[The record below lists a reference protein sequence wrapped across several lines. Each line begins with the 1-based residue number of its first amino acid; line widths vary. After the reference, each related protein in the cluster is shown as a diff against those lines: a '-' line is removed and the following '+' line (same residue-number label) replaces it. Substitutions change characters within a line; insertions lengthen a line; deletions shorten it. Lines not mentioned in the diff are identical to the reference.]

1 MNLPQLLEHLQTSP
15 YYRER
20 ITAWHEQPERD
31 AIWAPFPTTLH
42 PDLVAA
48 MRRLGYE
55 RLYSHQAAAV
65 AAVARGESVVVVT
78 PTASGKTLCYNLPVL
93 DRVLRD
99 PNARALYLFPTKALS
114 QDQLTGLH
122 GLITALERDIK
133 TYTYDGDTPANVRQV
148 IRRAGHIVISNPD
161 MLHTGILP
169 HHTKWVKLFENLR
182 YIVIDEVHNYRGVF
196 GSHVANV
203 LRRLLRICRFYGSNP
218 QFICASATIANPRE
232 LALRVTGAE
241 DLTLIDENGA
251 PVARKVFALYNPP
264 LVHKELGI
272 RRSALLETTEL
283 AGNFL
288 ANDVQTI
295 VFARS
300 RTAVEI
306 LLTYL
311 RAAMVQHHRDPEKV
325 RGYRGGY
332 LPLQR
337 REIERGLRDGKVRA
351 VVSTNAL
358 ELGIDIGTLEA
369 CIMAGYP
376 GTIASTWQQA
386 GRAGRRTGAALAL
399 MVAGSSPLDQ
409 FLVQHPEYFFA
420 RSPEHGLINP
430 DNLLVL
436 MQHLQCG
443 AFELPFADGEGF
455 GAHNPHET
463 ALMLGYLEES
473 GTLHHSGEQ
482 WHWSS
487 ENFPAENVS
496 LRTAAA
502 DNFVII
508 DTTDP
513 TPRVIGEMDRFSVPT
528 LLHEEAIYLH
538 EGTQFHVDKLDW
550 DEQKGYVRQVEV
562 DYYTDANLA
571 VTLKVLDV
579 LSGEDRRA
587 PRSHGEVMVSALATI
602 YKKIKLHTHENI
614 GWGRIHLPEQEMHTT
629 AYWLTVPPPVV
640 ADLPKGGLQGG
651 LVGLA
656 HLLSYLAPLY
666 LMCDPHDLGVVPQV
680 KSPFTE
686 APTVFIYD
694 SYAGGI
700 GFSKLLYDQH
710 APLLAA
716 AEELLGACGCESGCP
731 SCVGAAAE
739 LGDYGKQHTLT
750 LLRGL
755 RAVAAHLVA
764 PGAPPPA
771 ERWEVSA
778 GAD

>member
-1 MNLPQLLEHLQTSP
+1 MNLTQLLEDLRTSP

-31 AIWAPFPTTLH
+31 AVWAPFPERLH
-42 PDLVAA
+42 PELVGAL
-48 MRRLGYE
+48 RRLGYE
-55 RLYSHQAAAV
+55 RLYSHQALAAE
-65 AAVARGESVVVVT
+65 AVGRGENLVVVT

-93 DRVLRD
+93 DAVLRD
-99 PNARALYLFPTKALS
+99 PQARALYLFPTKALA
-114 QDQLTGLH
+114 QDQLAGLH
-122 GLITALERDIK
+122 ALITTLDRDIK
-133 TYTYDGDTPANVRQV
+133 TYTYDGDTPANIRQA
-148 IRRAGHIVISNPD
+148 IRRAGHVVISNPD

-182 YIVIDEVHNYRGVF
+182 FIVLDEMHHYRGVF

-203 LRRLLRICRFYGSNP
+203 LRRLLRICRFYGSDP
-218 QFICASATIANPRE
+218 QFICSSATIANPRE
-232 LALRVTGAE
+232 LAMRITGAE
-241 DLTLIDENGA
+241 AMTLIDENGA

-264 LVHKELGI
+264 LVHKELGL

-288 ANDVQTI
+288 ANDIQTI

-300 RTAVEI
+300 RTAVEV

-311 RAAMVQHHRDPEKV
+311 RQSMVAHRRDPEKV

-337 REIERGLRDGKVRA
+337 REIERGLREGKVRA

-399 MVAGSSPLDQ
+399 LVAGSSPLDQ

-420 RSPEHGLINP
+420 RSPENGLINP

-436 MQHLQCG
+436 MQHLQCA
-443 AFELPFADGEGF
+443 AFELPFNDDEGY
-455 GAHNPHET
+455 GNHNPHET
-463 ALMLGYLEES
+463 SLMLGYLEEA
-473 GTLHHSGEQ
+473 GVLHHSGEQ

-487 ENFPAENVS
+487 ENFPAENIS

-508 DTTDP
+508 DTTEP

-538 EGTQFHVDKLDW
+538 EGVQYHVDKLEW
-550 DEQKGYVRQVEV
+550 DEQKAYVRQVEA

-579 LSGEDRRA
+579 LSGEERQAARA
-587 PRSHGEVMVSALATI
+587 HGEVMVSALATI
-602 YKKIKLHTHENI
+602 YKKIKLQTHENI
-614 GWGRIHLPEQEMHTT
+614 GWGKIRLPEQEMHTT
-629 AYWLTVPPPVV
+629 AYWLTVPLLVA
-640 ADLPKGGLQGG
+640 ADLPKGGVQAA

-656 HLLSYLAPLY
+656 HVLTYLAPLY

-686 APTVFIYD
+686 RPTIFVYD

-700 GFSKLLYDQH
+700 GFSTLLYDRH
-710 APLLAA
+710 SALLTAA
-716 AEELLGACGCESGCP
+716 QELVEACACETGCP

-739 LGDYGKQHTLT
+739 LGEQGKHQTIT

-755 RAVAAHLVA
+755 RAAS
-764 PGAPPPA
+764 PG
-771 ERWEVSA
+771 
-778 GAD
+778 

>member
-1 MNLPQLLEHLQTSP
+1 MNLSQLLDYLQTSP

-31 AIWAPFPTTLH
+31 ATWAPFPATLH
-42 PDLVAA
+42 PHLVAT

-55 RLYSHQAAAV
+55 QLYSHQARAV
-65 AAVARGESVVVVT
+65 EAVARGEHVVVVT

-93 DRVLRD
+93 DTILRD
-99 PNARALYLFPTKALS
+99 PQARALYLFPTKALS
-114 QDQLTGLH
+114 QDQLAGLH

-182 YIVIDEVHNYRGVF
+182 YIVLDEVHHYRGVF

-218 QFICASATIANPRE
+218 QFICSSATIANPRE
-232 LALRVTGAE
+232 LAGRVTGAG
-241 DLTLIDENGA
+241 DLALIDENGA
-251 PVARKVFALYNPP
+251 PAGRKVFALYNPP
-264 LVHKELGI
+264 LVHRELGL
-272 RRSALLETTEL
+272 RRSAMLETTDL
-283 AGNFL
+283 AGQFL
-288 ANDVQTI
+288 ANDIQTI

-311 RAAMVQHHRDPEKV
+311 RTAMAQHRRDPEKV

-358 ELGIDIGTLEA
+358 ELGIDIGTLEV
-369 CIMAGYP
+369 CLMAGYP

-386 GRAGRRTGAALAL
+386 GRAGRRSGTALA
-399 MVAGSSPLDQ
+399 MFVAGSSPLDQ
-409 FLVQHPEYFFA
+409 FLVQHPDYFFA

-436 MQHLQCG
+436 MQHLQCA
-443 AFELPFADGEGF
+443 AFELPFAENEAYGDHPP
-455 GAHNPHET
+455 AET
-463 ALMLGYLEES
+463 ALMLGYLAE
-473 GTLHHSGEQ
+473 GGVLYHSGEG

-538 EGTQFHVDKLDW
+538 EGTQYHVDKLDW

-571 VTLKVLDV
+571 VNLKVLDV
-579 LSGEDRRA
+579 LSGEDRHA

-602 YKKIKLHTHENI
+602 YKKIKLGTHENI
-614 GWGRIHLPEQEMHTT
+614 GWGRIHLPEQEMHTS
-629 AYWLTVPPPVV
+629 AYWLTLPPPVV
-640 ADLPKGGLQGG
+640 ADLPKGALQGA

-656 HLLSYLAPLY
+656 HVLSYLGPLY

-686 APTVFIYD
+686 APTIFVYD

-700 GFSKLLYDQH
+700 GFSKTLYEQH
-710 APLLAA
+710 ATLLAA
-716 AEELLGACGCESGCP
+716 ARDLVAACGCDEGCP
-731 SCVGAAAE
+731 SCIGTAAE
-739 LGDYGKQHTLT
+739 LGEQGKQHTLT

-755 RAVAAHLVA
+755 LAVAAHL
-764 PGAPPPA
+764 PPPTPPPP
-771 ERWEVSA
+771 EDRWEVAA
-778 GAD
+778 GVD

>member
-1 MNLPQLLEHLQTSP
+1 MNLTQILDILQTDP

-20 ITAWHEQPERD
+20 ISAWHEVPAREPV
-31 AIWAPFPTTLH
+31 WAPFPASLDPRLVTTLQAQG
-42 PDLVAA
+42 LTQ
-48 MRRLGYE
+48 
-55 RLYSHQAAAV
+55 LYSHQAAAV
-65 AAVARGESVVVVT
+65 DAAARGEGFVVVT

-93 DRVLRD
+93 DTILRD
-99 PNARALYLFPTKALS
+99 PQARALYLFPTKALA
-114 QDQLTGLH
+114 QDQLAGLH
-122 GLITALERDIK
+122 DLVTALDRDIK

-182 YIVIDEVHNYRGVF
+182 YIVVDELHNYRGVF

-203 LRRLLRICRFYGSNP
+203 LRRLMRICRFYGANP
-218 QFICASATIANPRE
+218 QFICASATIANPRD
-232 LALRVTGAE
+232 LACRLTGE
-241 DLTLIDENGA
+241 DRLTLIDENGA
-251 PVARKVFALYNPP
+251 PAARKVFAFYNPP
-264 LVHKELGI
+264 VVNKELGL
-272 RRSALLETTEL
+272 RRSALLETSDL
-283 AGNFL
+283 AARFL
-288 ANDVQTI
+288 ANDIQTI

-311 RAAMVQHHRDPEKV
+311 RSGMAAHRRDPEKV

-337 REIERGLRDGKVRA
+337 RAIERGLRDGSVRA

-369 CIMAGYP
+369 CLIAGYP
-376 GTIASTWQQA
+376 GSIAGTWQQA
-386 GRAGRRTGAALAL
+386 GRAGRRSGTALAV

-409 FLVQHPEYFFA
+409 FLVQHPDYFFG
-420 RSPEHGLINP
+420 RSPENGLINP

-436 MQHLQCG
+436 MHHLQCA
-443 AFELPFADGEGF
+443 AFELPFADGERYG
-455 GAHNPHET
+455 GHDAAET
-463 ALMLGYLEES
+463 ALMLGYLEEN
-473 GTLHHSGEQ
+473 GILHHSGDQ

-538 EGTQFHVDKLDW
+538 ESVQYHVDKLDW
-550 DEQKGYVRQVEV
+550 DEQKAYVRQVDV

-579 LSGEDRRA
+579 LSGEVRQA
-587 PRSHGEVMVSALATI
+587 PRSYGEVMVSALATI
-602 YKKIKLHTHENI
+602 YKKIKLQTHENI

-629 AYWLTVPPPVV
+629 AYWLTVPPIVA
-640 ADLPKGGLQGG
+640 ADLPAGALQGA

-656 HLLSYLAPLY
+656 HVLGALAPLY
-666 LMCDPHDLGVVPQV
+666 LMCDPRDLGVVPQV
-680 KSPFTE
+680 KSPFTD
-686 APTVFIYD
+686 APTIFLYD

-700 GFSKLLYDQH
+700 GFSKLLYEQH
-710 APLLAA
+710 AAVLEAA
-716 AEELLGACGCESGCP
+716 AGLIAACGCEAGCP
-731 SCVGAAAE
+731 SCVGPAAE
-739 LGDYGKQHTLT
+739 LGDQGKFHTLT

-755 RAVAAHLVA
+755 RAVAAHLPA
-764 PGAPPPA
+764 PQPPPPP
-771 ERWEVSA
+771 ERWEVSV